1 MDAVHAGVADVKDL
15 LAANGQR
22 EIPESIQE
30 FLSVLQRD
38 VVESLAFDDAFDDA
52 PLFGRT
58 LSDEFV

>member
-1 MDAVHAGVADVKDL
+1 MKQDL

-58 LSDEFV
+58 LGDEFV

>member
-15 LAANGQR
+15 LAANSQR

-30 FLSVLQRD
+30 FLSVFQRD
-38 VVESLAFDDAFDDA
+38 VVESLAFDDSFDDA

-58 LSDEFV
+58 LGDEFV